1 MAESK
6 SEHGETKKAIRT
18 FALASFFND
27 FGSDIIYPIWP
38 LFLTTV
44 LKANMAAVGLL
55 DGLGDAL
62 VSISQA
68 VSGYVSDRIKKRKVF
83 IWLGYLCGSLSRL
96 GYAVSTAWPQAIPF
110 RILDRAGK
118 MRGAPRDAIV
128 ADVSVDSN
136 RGKNFGLLRAM
147 DNLGAVAGILVCIA
161 FINLLGYRLL
171 FALAAIPSLVSVI
184 LILTAIKEPS
194 VLRTRVFKGLAFK
207 DIDGNFRLYFILNG
221 LFALGSFSY
230 SFLLVFAQ
238 RSWVKVSFLGV
249 SITGITTVPLL
260 YLLFTAVAALMSL
273 PFGKLSDLIGRKK
286 VMFLAFG
293 FWAAASVSILLAR
306 ADWLI
311 VMVFVFYGLHRAAIE
326 PVQKALVS
334 ELSPVAFRAS
344 SLGAFQ
350 MVTGLAALPASL
362 MAGLLWD
369 SVGLRAP
376 FVVSLVLTT
385 LSAVMLLF
393 VKEKSPDESRP

>member
-1 MAESK
+1 MPDKLQESNNANEK
-6 SEHGETKKAIRT
+6 NKKAIRT

-55 DGLGDAL
+55 DGLGEAL

-83 IWLGYLCGSLSRL
+83 IWVGYLCGSISRL
-96 GYAVSTAWPQAIPF
+96 GYAISSVWPQAIPF
-110 RILDRAGK
+110 KILDRAGK

-128 ADVSVDSN
+128 ADISVDAN
-136 RGKNFGLLRAM
+136 RGKHFGLLRAM
-147 DNLGAVAGILVCIA
+147 DNFGAVAGILVCIA
-161 FINLLGYRLL
+161 FVNLLGYRLL
-171 FALAAIPSLVSVI
+171 FALAAIPSLISVI
-184 LILTAIKEPS
+184 LILTAIKEAS
-194 VLRTRVFKGLAFK
+194 TVRTKAFKGLAFK
-207 DIDGNFRLYFILNG
+207 DIDRNFRLYFALNG
-221 LFALGSFSY
+221 LFALGAFSY

-238 RSWVKVSFLGV
+238 KSWVKVSFLGI
-249 SITGITTVPLL
+249 SMTGIKTVPLL

-293 FWAAASVSILLAR
+293 FWAAASAGILVSR
-306 ADWLI
+306 EDWLI
-311 VMVFVFYGLHRAAIE
+311 VLVFVFYGLHRAALE

-362 MAGLLWD
+362 AAGLLWD
-369 SVGLRAP
+369 KVGLRAP
-376 FVVSLVLTT
+376 FVVSLVLTA

-393 VKEKSPDESRP
+393 VRENRSR

>member
-1 MAESK
+1 MPDELQESNNANGK
-6 SEHGETKKAIRT
+6 TKNTMRT

-55 DGLGDAL
+55 DGLGEAL

-68 VSGYVSDRIKKRKVF
+68 VSGYISDRIKKRKIF
-83 IWLGYLCGSLSRL
+83 IWVGYLCGSISRL
-96 GYAVSTAWPQAIPF
+96 GYAVSAVWPQAIPF

-128 ADVSVDSN
+128 ADISVDAN
-136 RGKNFGLLRAM
+136 RGKHFGLLRAM
-147 DNLGAVAGILVCIA
+147 DNFGAVAGILVCIA
-161 FINLLGYRLL
+161 FVNLLGYRLL

-194 VLRTRVFKGLAFK
+194 TVRAKAFKGLAFK
-207 DIDGNFRLYFILNG
+207 DIDSNFRLYFALNG
-221 LFALGSFSY
+221 LFALGAFSY

-238 RSWVKVSFLGV
+238 KSWVKVSFLGI
-249 SITGITTVPLL
+249 SMTGIKTVPLL

-293 FWAAASVSILLAR
+293 FWAAVSAGILVSR
-306 ADWLI
+306 KDWLI
-311 VMVFVFYGLHRAAIE
+311 VLVFVFYGLHRAALE

-350 MVTGLAALPASL
+350 MVAGLAALPASL
-362 MAGLLWD
+362 AAGLLWD
-369 SVGLRAP
+369 KVGLRAP
-376 FVVSLVLTT
+376 FVVSLVLTA

-393 VKEKSPDESRP
+393 VKEKRAR